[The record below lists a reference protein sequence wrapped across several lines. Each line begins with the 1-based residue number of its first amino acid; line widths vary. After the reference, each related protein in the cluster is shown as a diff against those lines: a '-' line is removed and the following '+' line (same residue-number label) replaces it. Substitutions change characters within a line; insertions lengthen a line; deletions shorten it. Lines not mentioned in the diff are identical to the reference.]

1 VRAVLD
7 TNVIVSAFSSPRTP
21 PGRLLDSM
29 ASDQT
34 FELVLSSALLEEIER
49 VLRYPKVRKL
59 ILATDDELQL
69 QLDLLDTLA
78 IPVSG
83 QLDLSGATR
92 DPDDDRVLAAAVE
105 GCADYLVTGDQDLL
119 ILREYEGIRIVAP
132 RAFLKALAG

>member
-7 TNVIVSAFSSPRTP
+7 TNVIVSAFISPRTP
-21 PGRLLDSM
+21 PGRILELM
-29 ASDQT
+29 ASDEA
-34 FELVLSSALLEEIER
+34 FELVLSPALLDELER

-59 ILATDDELQL
+59 ILATDDELRL

-78 IPVSG
+78 TPVSG
-83 QLDLSGATR
+83 KLDLSGATR
-92 DPDDDRVLAAAVE
+92 EPDDDRVLCAAVE

-119 ILREYEGIRIVAP
+119 TLREYEGIRIVAP